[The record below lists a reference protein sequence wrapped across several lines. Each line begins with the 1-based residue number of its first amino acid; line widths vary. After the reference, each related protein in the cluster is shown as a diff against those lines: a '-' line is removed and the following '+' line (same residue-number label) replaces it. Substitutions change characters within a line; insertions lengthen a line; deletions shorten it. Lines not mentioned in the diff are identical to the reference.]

1 MSVHTRFVEGQF
13 APVAMYK
20 GATVAVK
27 KVKTGAGF
35 VIGKQQMVD
44 LKQVHIVSICFLGSD
59 IKYVCEMLL

>member
-27 KVKTGAGF
+27 KVQTGAGF

-44 LKQVHIVSICFLGSD
+44 LKQVNICALSYKKSILQQQKR
-59 IKYVCEMLL
+59 I